1 MAAEGERPEG
11 TSSGRTGESA
21 AHLTPGAGWVPVPV
35 PLLDE
40 NTAELLA
47 VLGEVRSD
55 LARLQS
61 TSGITALRDEC
72 DAAVEELSRTGR
84 VTPDLVARL
93 RDRLEAAGP
102 APSVLASGVALA
114 RSLDLVEARLRTP
127 RPAAESAQRAK
138 PKPSGHSRPGARRNP
153 AGLTPPVHGPPGHT
167 PPGPSTGSDDDEWPD
182 PADG

>member
-11 TSSGRTGESA
+11 TSSGSTGEST
-21 AHLTPGAGWVPVPV
+21 AHFTTGGWVPVPV
-35 PLLDE
+35 PPPDVD
-40 NTAELLA
+40 TRELLA
-47 VLGEVRSD
+47 LLAEVRSD

-61 TSGITALRDEC
+61 TSEITALRDAC
-72 DAAVEELSRTGR
+72 DAAVEEISRTGH

-93 RDRLEAAGP
+93 RDRLAAAGP

-114 RSLDLVEARLRTP
+114 RTLDLVEARLGAP
-127 RPAAESAQRAK
+127 RPVAESAQRAR
-138 PKPSGHSRPGARRNP
+138 PKPSGHSRPGSYGTHS
-153 AGLTPPVHGPPGHT
+153 GLTPPGHT

>member
-1 MAAEGERPEG
+1 MAAEGERPDG

-21 AHLTPGAGWVPVPV
+21 AHFTPGGGWVPVPV

-40 NTAELLA
+40 DTRELLA
-47 VLGEVRSD
+47 VLEEVRSD

-61 TSGITALRDEC
+61 TSGITELRDEC
-72 DAAVEELSRTGR
+72 DAAVEELSQTGR
-84 VTPDLVARL
+84 VTPDLLARL
-93 RDRLEAAGP
+93 RDRLAAAGP

-114 RSLDLVEARLRTP
+114 RALDLVEARLRTP
-127 RPAAESAQRAK
+127 RPAAEPAQQAR
-138 PKPSGHSRPGARRNP
+138 PKSSGHSRPGAYGNP
-153 AGLTPPVHGPPGHT
+153 AGLTPPGHT

>member
-11 TSSGRTGESA
+11 TTSGRTGESS
-21 AHLTPGAGWVPVPV
+21 AHFTTGGWVPVPV
-35 PLLDE
+35 PRTDE
-40 NTAELLA
+40 DAGELLA
-47 VLGEVRSD
+47 LLAEVRSD

-61 TSGITALRDEC
+61 TSEITALRDAC
-72 DAAVEELSRTGR
+72 DAAVEEISRTGH

-93 RDRLEAAGP
+93 RDRLAAAGP
-102 APSVLASGVALA
+102 AASALASGVALA

-127 RPAAESAQRAK
+127 RPVAESAQQAR
-138 PKPSGHSRPGARRNP
+138 PKPSGHSRPGSHGTP
-153 AGLTPPVHGPPGHT
+153 SGLTPPGHT